1 MVFWE
6 SQLSIL
12 WLKSVWD
19 LCACGQH
26 AVNFLFGRS
35 LVSDKKTSRVWFKTL
50 SIAFEEELEVLDFVL
65 RFNCYYFVMF
75 DPFSLFLFSINFPM
89 KCVLW
94 NLRKTSEAK
103 DFL

>member
-6 SQLSIL
+6 SRLSIF

-26 AVNFLFGRS
+26 AVNFLFGGS

-50 SIAFEEELEVLDFVL
+50 SIAFEEELEVLDFAEGL
-65 RFNCYYFVMF
+65 PQLPKGDRSLYLIGGQNQ
-75 DPFSLFLFSINFPM
+75 DPKDLSSKTFLLGFTEIKP
-89 KCVLW
+89 
-94 NLRKTSEAK
+94 
-103 DFL
+103 